1 MRATT
6 KIRRTLT
13 GGCGDASRTRTEA
26 AELDDIDESFKK
38 EHKVNK
44 GDLDDHVRKID
55 RTRTCARSAIQKFER
70 ARRRAPTRPPPK
82 DGDDDDEASLQ
93 LEEKEYPSAYAKA

>member
-6 KIRRTLT
+6 KIRPQT
-13 GGCGDASRTRTEA
+13 GGYDDASRRPTETS
-26 AELDDIDESFKK
+26 ELDDIDESFKK

-44 GDLDDHVRKID
+44 GDLDDDVRKID
-55 RTRTCARSAIQKFER
+55 RTGTCARSAIQKFER

-93 LEEKEYPSAYAKA
+93 LEEKEYPSAYATA